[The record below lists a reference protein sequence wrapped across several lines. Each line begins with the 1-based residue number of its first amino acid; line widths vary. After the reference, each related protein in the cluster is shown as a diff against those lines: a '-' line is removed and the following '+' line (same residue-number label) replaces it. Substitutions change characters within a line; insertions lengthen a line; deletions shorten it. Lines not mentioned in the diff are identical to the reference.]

1 MYIVSQRKS
10 VPEAAKEQTTTLH
23 LGRQTT
29 ALNLNVD
36 ISEIENENDEF
47 HSEDE
52 VDISEVDCA
61 LAIDHIEM
69 VEK

>member
-1 MYIVSQRKS
+1 MYIVSHRKS
-10 VPEAAKEQTTTLH
+10 VPEAAKEQTTTLQ

-36 ISEIENENDEF
+36 ISEIKNENDEF

-52 VDISEVDCA
+52 VDISEDCA